1 MMLLSALTDV
11 VAYPSQF
18 LPSLFLPP
26 SLLGVR
32 LPPHG
37 LPLLRPVGGT
47 SVAAPARHPHLVS
60 APQHWTM
67 FLLTSRLTVLARAG
81 DTLHLPP
88 RHHVRVPRVA
98 VLVVT
103 PLPGA
108 AARGQD
114 VEAAPLAAHVVEFL
128 AVMTR
133 DHRVLVLRL
142 SLRTLRGLGHG
153 QFQLRT
159 HFTAGQGV
167 RSDGFADQTRR
178 QARTFFFVTIHC
190 QGFFL
195 QT

>member
-1 MMLLSALTDV
+1 M
-11 VAYPSQF
+11 
-18 LPSLFLPP
+18 
-26 SLLGVR
+26 
-32 LPPHG
+32 
-37 LPLLRPVGGT
+37 
-47 SVAAPARHPHLVS
+47 
-60 APQHWTM
+60 
-67 FLLTSRLTVLARAG
+67 
-81 DTLHLPP
+81 
-88 RHHVRVPRVA
+88 PRVA
-98 VLVVT
+98 VLVVI

-108 AARGQD
+108 ATRGQD

-195 QT
+195 NMHALIEIGLEKLKVQLCYLCYLNESNLCC